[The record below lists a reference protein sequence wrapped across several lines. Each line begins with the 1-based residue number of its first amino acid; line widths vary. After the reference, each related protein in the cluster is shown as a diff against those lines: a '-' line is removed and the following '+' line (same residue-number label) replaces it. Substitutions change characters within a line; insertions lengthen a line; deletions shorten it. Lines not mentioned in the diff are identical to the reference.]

1 MRRYIDEYYET
12 EDRQWLSPSPE
23 EIKEEVLRRNK
34 NGESV
39 EDIVEYLQEWMY
51 IFNDDDETKW
61 EKEVV
66 KNIIEGKP
74 VINRWTNFKFY

>member
-1 MRRYIDEYYET
+1 MRRYIDEYYEP
-12 EDRQWLSPSPE
+12 EDEQWLSPSPE

>member
-1 MRRYIDEYYET
+1 MRRYIDEYYEP
-12 EDRQWLSPSPE
+12 EDEQWLSPSPK
-23 EIKEEVLRRNK
+23 EIKEEVLRCNK

-39 EDIVEYLQEWMY
+39 EDIVKYLQEWMY
-51 IFNDDDETKW
+51 IFQDDEETEW

-74 VINRWTNFKFY
+74 VKNRWSNLLFY

>member
-1 MRRYIDEYYET
+1 MRRYIDEYYEVP
-12 EDRQWLSPSPE
+12 EEQWLSPSPE

-34 NGESV
+34 NSESI
-39 EDIVEYLQEWMY
+39 EDIVKYLQEWMY
-51 IFNDDDETKW
+51 IFNDDEETEW

-74 VINRWTNFKFY
+74 VKNRWTNHFFQ